1 MSIYV
6 THHLSHTI
14 FVIHLRFAWHVWHLA
29 TSTFASRG
37 KRGTWWHPPSF
48 CVASVAL
55 MALGWLWSRAW
66 ARLGALGRRWRR
78 GTLRGRRGTWW
89 HPSSFRVAGMALGDI
104 HLRFAWQAWNFWHW
118 AGSGGALGRAWAL
131 CHTLSFTHSFHTHHL
146 SHTIFHTP
154 SFTSNF
160 VTHRLWHT
168 IFHTRLCHPPSLTP
182 PFTHNFVTHH
192 LWHHFAT
199 HHLSHTTFDTP
210 NFVTH
215 HLWHSIFHTHTHH
228 FGTHHLWHTIF
239 HTHTHNFV
247 TQHIWH
253 TALSPTIFDT
263 PSFTHSFVTHHPW
276 HTALSHTIF
285 HPPYL
290 THHFVTHHLSQIIF
304 HTCHT
309 PCFTH
314 HLCHTPSLKSLSHT
328 IFVTQLCHTPSLSHT
343 IFDTTR
349 CHTPSL
355 ATPSFTHHFVTH
367 HLSHTT
373 LSDALFHTQL
383 SHTHTPSFTHNF
395 VTHTHHL
402 SLSHT
407 IFYIQLCHTHTHHLS
422 LSHTIFHIQLCHTQ
436 LCFTS
441 RSSTTSFVFP
451 SFPLPATTLFSFLL
465 LGSLVLP
472 LPQVGRREE
481 LEKLLEEG
489 CPVVARMRADLDMA
503 WNSEEWC
510 VLVLGDANL
519 VFLNESPTSH
529 NAARP
534 WAHPRGLQPSASSAR
549 ALGTKPEVWFVF
561 STSQFHLKDQ
571 STFSFA

>member
-66 ARLGALGRRWRR
+66 ARL
-78 GTLRGRRGTWW
+78 
-89 HPSSFRVAGMALGDI
+89 VAGDAAVLCVAGVALGDI
-104 HLRFAWQAWNFWHW
+104 HLRFAWQAWRLVTSTFVLRGRRGTFGTGL
-118 AGSGGALGRAWAL
+118 ALVARLGELGRFVTRSL
-131 CHTLSFTHSFHTHHL
+131 SHTAFT
-146 SHTIFHTP
+146 HTIFHTP
-154 SFTSNF
+154 SFTHHLS
-160 VTHRLWHT
+160 
-168 IFHTRLCHPPSLTP
+168 HPTLSPAVFDTPS
-182 PFTHNFVTHH
+182 FTHDFVTHH
-192 LWHHFAT
+192 LWHH
-199 HHLSHTTFDTP
+199 LSHTILSHTIFDTP
-210 NFVTH
+210 LCHTPSVTH
-215 HLWHSIFHTHTHH
+215 HLWHTQLCHPPSLTQHLSHTHH

>member
-1 MSIYV
+1 MARV
-6 THHLSHTI
+6 ALGD
-14 FVIHLRFAWHVWHLA
+14 IHLRFAWQAWHLV
-29 TSTFASRG
+29 TSTFVLRG
-37 KRGTWWHPPSF
+37 KRSAYGTGL
-48 CVASVAL
+48 AL
-55 MALGWLWSRAW
+55 V

-192 LWHHFAT
+192 LWHTTLPHTICHTPPLTHPTLSPTIFDTASFTHTHTPLWHPPSLT
-199 HHLSHTTFDTP
+199 HHLSHTHAQLCHTTYLTHR
-210 NFVTH
+210 FV
-215 HLWHSIFHTHTHH
+215 
-228 FGTHHLWHTIF
+228 THHLWHTIF
-239 HTHTHNFV
+239 HTQLCHPPSLTHRFV
-247 TQHIWH
+247 THH
-253 TALSPTIFDT
+253 LPPTIFDT
-263 PSFTHSFVTHHPW
+263 P
-276 HTALSHTIF
+276 
-285 HPPYL
+285 
-290 THHFVTHHLSQIIF
+290 
-304 HTCHT
+304 
-309 PCFTH
+309 
-314 HLCHTPSLKSLSHT
+314 LCHTPSFTDHLSHMSHTMFHTPSLSYT
-328 IFVTQLCHTPSLSHT
+328 IFEIFVTQLCHTPSLSHT

-383 SHTHTPSFTHNF
+383 THTHTIFHTQLCH
-395 VTHTHHL
+395 THTHHL